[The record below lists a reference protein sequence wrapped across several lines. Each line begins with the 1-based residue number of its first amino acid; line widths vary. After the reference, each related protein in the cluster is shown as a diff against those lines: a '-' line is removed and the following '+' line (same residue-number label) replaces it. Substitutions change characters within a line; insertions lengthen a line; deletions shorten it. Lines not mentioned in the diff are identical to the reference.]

1 MADTTV
7 PPSSN
12 RFHFARALEVI
23 LQPQRT
29 FGLIAEEVRP
39 SWLTPMSILSI
50 TAALAVIVRGYL
62 NARAALM
69 GVMQLPQNWDY
80 WSADMQANYMQAQ
93 QSMQGPVFSYV
104 IPLVMA
110 LLGLWV
116 GWLLLSGLLHLG
128 STLLGGRGSMPGAL
142 NVVAWASLPFAA
154 RDLLRVLFMLIARHS
169 ITSAGLSGFAGASVF
184 LAQLLSQVD
193 LFYIWYGI
201 LLVIGFA
208 ASEALS
214 RNKVIAGVAGVLLIL
229 LLIQAGLGTATSS
242 ISGLAFQR
250 PF

>member
-1 MADTTV
+1 
-7 PPSSN
+7 
-12 RFHFARALEVI
+12 
-23 LQPQRT
+23 
-29 FGLIAEEVRP
+29 LIAEEVRP
-39 SWLTPMSILSI
+39 SWLTPMLLLSV
-50 TAALAVIVRGYL
+50 TTTLAIVVRGYL

-69 GVMQLPQNWDY
+69 GEMQLPRDWDY

-110 LLGLWV
+110 LLSLWV

-128 STLLGGRGSMPGAL
+128 STLLGGRGTMPGAL
-142 NVVAWASLPFAA
+142 NVVAWASLPFAV
-154 RDLLRVLFMLIARHS
+154 RDLLRVVFMLLARHS
-169 ITSAGLSGFAGASVF
+169 IASAGLSGFAGDSVF
-184 LAQLLSQVD
+184 LAQFLSQVD
-193 LFYIWYGI
+193 LFYLWYCC

-208 ASEALS
+208 VSENVS
-214 RNKVIAGVAGVLLIL
+214 RNKMIAGVAGLIL
-229 LLIQAGLGTATSS
+229 VVLLIQAGIGTATSS